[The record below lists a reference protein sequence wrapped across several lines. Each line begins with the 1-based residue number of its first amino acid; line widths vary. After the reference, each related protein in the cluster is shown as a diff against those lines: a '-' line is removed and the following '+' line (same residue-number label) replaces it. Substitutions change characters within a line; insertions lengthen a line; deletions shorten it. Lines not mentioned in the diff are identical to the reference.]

1 MAKCRK
7 HAKSTKCESGWCF
20 RDSALYCLL
29 ISCATSDAR
38 QCTVFQ
44 DTSHSRQASCDALSG
59 SSNAANASVWCAPC
73 RKCIGKFVGAAI
85 CASAWFT
92 VYILNQPLSR
102 KNCFFAEWLTHADR
116 YNAFVLSR
124 TFPCKASPH
133 HPRSTPLLCSS
144 CNTSSLHWLL
154 PYALSW
160 EPASTWSPAWY

>member
-1 MAKCRK
+1 MPQTCKINQVRIRMVFQGQRFVLSFDLLCNKR
-7 HAKSTKCESGWCF
+7 CE
-20 RDSALYCLL
+20 
-29 ISCATSDAR
+29 
-38 QCTVFQ
+38 TVFQ

-92 VYILNQPLSR
+92 VYILNQPLGR

-144 CNTSSLHWLL
+144 CNTSSLHWSTLL
-154 PYALSW
+154 PYALSG